1 MKENKDVI
9 LTHITDLPSVLTTTP
24 RLERTLNKPIDPRK
38 PSSLALLLASAMFL
52 FPTLAAAQENNMT
65 NNMANNAANNS
76 TGDMTDGGETTP
88 TPTNIT
94 KPEFNTGARAA
105 GMAEAHNALSEGTG
119 GMWHNP
125 AGIARAYMY
134 ALEGNFSYTPTG
146 NVLSAAIVDS
156 KTNPKISAGLGL
168 GYFFSRTAGPE
179 VTALD
184 IRLPIA
190 VPVVQDRVS
199 VGLRGRYLRAKA
211 GELEIINGFSLD
223 AGVLFRVQEGIH
235 LGISA
240 LNLIDPCKNVLCEGI
255 APLTV
260 GAGGS
265 FSRQGFTAAV
275 DAEFDLGSGDST
287 GVNVD
292 VGGEYLIE
300 DMVPVRLGYQ
310 FKSLSESHGLAI
322 GSGWRSKTAGV
333 DLSYQHDLT
342 VQQFGRLL
350 LGVSVYF

>member
-1 MKENKDVI
+1 M
-9 LTHITDLPSVLTTTP
+9 
-24 RLERTLNKPIDPRK
+24 NKPIDLEK
-38 PSSLALLLASAMFL
+38 VLCLALLSGALLLSPALAQ
-52 FPTLAAAQENNMT
+52 AQENNMT
-65 NNMANNAANNS
+65 NNTTNNTTNNS
-76 TGDMTDGGETTP
+76 TGDMTDGDTTP
-88 TPTNIT
+88 VTPTGLT

-105 GMAEAHNALSEGTG
+105 GMGEAHNALSEGTN

-125 AGIARAYMY
+125 AGIARNYMY
-134 ALEGNFSYTPTG
+134 AIEGNFAYTSTG

-168 GYFFSRTAGPE
+168 GYFFSRTSGTE
-179 VTALD
+179 VAALD

-199 VGLRGRYLRAKA
+199 VGLGGRYLRAKA

-223 AGVLFRVQEGIH
+223 AGVLFRVQEGFHI
-235 LGISA
+235 GIA
-240 LNLIDPCKNVLCEGI
+240 AKNLIDPCKNVLCEGI

-260 GAGGS
+260 GAGAA
-265 FSRQGFTAAV
+265 FSANGFTGAV
-275 DAEFDLGSGDST
+275 DAEFDLGSSDST
-287 GVNVD
+287 GINID
-292 VGGEYLIE
+292 VGGEYLIQ

-310 FKSLSESHGLAI
+310 FKNLGPNHILAL

-342 VQQFGRLL
+342 IQQFGRLL